1 MHRAQISNTQHEKKY
16 RRAVRDHRGEPQQH
30 VGIDGIEA
38 AEPGDA
44 VDGRRAV
51 AVFPFDLL
59 VQHLG
64 AEGVKGAELLALD
77 DGADSAFF
85 AADGNADGFAAAQ
98 QRLHG
103 VAEHRPVGV
112 HLIGVV
118 RLGQALIN
126 IGFQR
131 CGVLGEL
138 IGSPF
143 QHGEH
148 ALVDRRN
155 GFPVGDIHLDR
166 IVREIAVLL
175 LVVRSETGQII
186 ENQSLFEQRRVP
198 VDGHDVRLFVGL
210 QTEHLQHLSLE
221 FTCAELA
228 LGEHL
233 FLLVV
238 FHIGAE
244 GGQHEHSDMT
254 GIVPGDRQVISGE
267 SAFTDRIVVGRFLGK
282 IIDVAE
288 RERRG

>member
-64 AEGVKGAELLALD
+64 AEGVKGAEL
-77 DGADSAFF
+77 
-85 AADGNADGFAAAQ
+85 
-98 QRLHG
+98 
-103 VAEHRPVGV
+103 
-112 HLIGVV
+112 
-118 RLGQALIN
+118 
-126 IGFQR
+126 
-131 CGVLGEL
+131 
-138 IGSPF
+138 
-143 QHGEH
+143 
-148 ALVDRRN
+148 
-155 GFPVGDIHLDR
+155 
-166 IVREIAVLL
+166 
-175 LVVRSETGQII
+175 
-186 ENQSLFEQRRVP
+186 
-198 VDGHDVRLFVGL
+198 
-210 QTEHLQHLSLE
+210 
-221 FTCAELA
+221 A

-238 FHIGAE
+238 FHIGTE

-254 GIVPGDRQVISGE
+254 GIVPGDHQVISGE